1 MKTDLSERLT
11 GAYDISAKVTQLFQR
26 RLKTANERYAER
38 LAGIRGKFPQQAPS
52 FWDAWHYAADAFQR
66 TILFWDTLRQRGNN
80 YLEHERA
87 GKPPLLVFEHETIM
101 DGRKLARAVNYA
113 LLRIIPP
120 KGVKV
125 DDATRPYVI
134 IDPRAGHGPGIGG
147 FKEDSEVGVALR
159 AGHPVYIVVFFP
171 EPEPGQTLLDVC
183 EAEAQFLHA
192 VRSRHPKSPKPV
204 VIGNCQG
211 GWAAMMLAA
220 SRTEDTGPIVVNGAP
235 LSYWAGNFGEGEGE
249 NPMRYAGGLLGG
261 SWLAAVASDIGNG
274 RFDGAHLVQN
284 FENLNPANTFWDK
297 YYHLYA
303 NVDTEAPRFLEFER
317 WWGGYYLMN
326 ESEIRWIV
334 NNLFVG
340 NKLAAGDVRAG
351 EAGHFDLKRVRS
363 PIIVFASMGD
373 NITPP
378 QQAFN
383 WICDVYGSTE
393 EVKANGQVIVGL
405 LHGEVGHLGI
415 FVSGKVAKKEHTQI
429 VEVLRYI
436 ETLPPGLYGMKI
448 DEHNT
453 VTLSE
458 RRLEDIKR
466 SQKFDRR
473 DEKVFHAV
481 AAVSQF
487 NERAYELFLRPFVQ
501 SVTNE
506 ATARASRDFHPL
518 RLSRWWWSDWN
529 PMTWWLH
536 GAADMVRASRSQAG
550 EGNAW
555 RDAEK
560 TGSEYLSASL
570 DYYKDVR
577 DACAEA
583 LFFQAYGNLFTE
595 EGETERAPAAVDPR
609 ELPAVREALAN
620 VERGGVRE
628 AIVRMLLLGRSAR
641 SAGHRVALE
650 DIAETRRILRE
661 AAEFQGLSPDDVRRL
676 LFEQSMVVEFARDR
690 ALDTLPG
697 MLAGAEERK
706 SALAL
711 VDKVAAGVSVSESER
726 ELVAELH
733 KRLGTEATA
742 RIGRR
747 PARGTHPQAQ

>member
-1 MKTDLSERLT
+1 MKTDLSQRLT
-11 GAYDISAKVTQLFQR
+11 SAYDVSAKAAALLQR
-26 RLKTANERYAER
+26 RLKTANERYTER
-38 LAGIRGKFPQQAPS
+38 LAGIHKKFPPQAAS
-52 FWDAWHYAADAFQR
+52 LWDAWRYAADAFQR
-66 TILFWDTLRQRGNN
+66 GILFWDTLRQRGNN

-87 GKPPLLVFEHETIM
+87 GKPPLLVFEHETVV
-101 DGRKLARAVNYA
+101 DGRKFARPVNYA
-113 LLRIIPP
+113 LLRILPSEGM
-120 KGVKV
+120 KKQGVKI
-125 DDATRPYVI
+125 DNASRPYII

-159 AGHPVYIVVFFP
+159 AGHPVYVVIFFP
-171 EPEPGQTLLDVC
+171 EPEPEQTLLDVC
-183 EAEAQFLHA
+183 DAEAQFVHA
-192 VRSRHPKSPKPV
+192 VRERHPKSPKPV
-204 VIGNCQG
+204 IIGNCQG

-220 SRTEDTGPIVVNGAP
+220 SRPEDTGPIVVNGAP

-261 SWLAAVASDIGNG
+261 SWMAALASDLGNG
-274 RFDGAHLVQN
+274 KFDGAHLVQN

-303 NVDTEAPRFLEFER
+303 NIDTESPRFLEFER

-340 NKLAAGDVRAG
+340 NKLAAGDVRAQQG
-351 EAGHFDLKRVRS
+351 QHFDLKRVRS

-383 WICDVYGSTE
+383 WIADLYASTD

-405 LHGEVGHLGI
+405 VHGEVGHLGI

-436 ETLPPGLYGMKI
+436 ETLPPGLYAMKI
-448 DEHNT
+448 DEQNT

-466 SQKFDRR
+466 FQRFDRR
-473 DEKVFHAV
+473 DEKVFEAV
-481 AAVSQF
+481 AAVSEF
-487 NERAYELFLRPFVQ
+487 NERAYELFARPFVQ
-501 SVTNE
+501 ATSNE
-506 ATARASRDFHPL
+506 ASARALRDLHPLRASRW
-518 RLSRWWWSDWN
+518 SWSDMN
-529 PMTWWLH
+529 PMTWWLQ
-536 GAADMVRASRSQAG
+536 GAAQAVRSSRQQAG
-550 EGNAW
+550 ESNSW
-555 RDAEK
+555 TRAEK
-560 TGSEYLSASL
+560 GYSDWLSASL

-577 DACAEA
+577 DALSEA
-583 LFFQAYGNLFTE
+583 AFFQSYGNLFALGTAE
-595 EGETERAPAAVDPR
+595 QHAAERAAVPVDPR

-620 VERGGVRE
+620 LERGGVRE

-641 SAGHRVALE
+641 TADHRVELD
-650 DIAETRRILRE
+650 DIAETRRILRD
-661 AAEFQGLSPDDVRRL
+661 APEFQGLGADDMRRL
-676 LFEQSMVVEFARDR
+676 LYEQSMVVEFGRDQ
-690 ALDTLPG
+690 ALETLPG
-697 MLAGAEERK
+697 LLRSDEERR

-711 VDKVAAGVSVSESER
+711 VDKVAAVED
-726 ELVAELH
+726 
-733 KRLGTEATA
+733 ATDAQRALIA
-742 RIGRR
+742 RMRGSLR
-747 PARGTHPQAQ
+747 PHRAARPRAH